1 MNRRSHGFTLI
12 EALVAL
18 VLLSIGLL
26 GAGGMLLGSLR
37 SHAGALHEM
46 AAAQLLRD
54 LADRIRANPR
64 AGAAYDSREV
74 APLAAPCD
82 LAAPCAASEL
92 AAADLAH
99 FIDAAHNLLP
109 GTQTRAVVQFEP
121 AIGPAAAD
129 RFAITLSWRGPR
141 DDEIRVVTLSL
152 LAPPVAG

>member
-26 GAGGMLLGSLR
+26 GAGEMLLGSVR
-37 SHAGALHEM
+37 SHSEALHEM
-46 AAAQLLRD
+46 SATQLLRD
-54 LADRIRANPR
+54 IADRIRANPR
-64 AGAAYDSREV
+64 AGAAYDSREAVRV
-74 APLAAPCD
+74 AARCD
-82 LAAPCAASEL
+82 LVAPCAPSEL
-92 AAADLAH
+92 AAADLAY
-99 FIDAAHNLLP
+99 FIDAAHRLLP
-109 GTQTRAVVQFEP
+109 GTETHASVPFEP

-141 DDEIRVVTLSL
+141 DDEIRVVALSL